1 MENQGETPEMM
12 KTDIQQLKS
21 QMSQILE
28 ALNAMQNPG
37 ETCTPQQ
44 HRVQENQTCPP
55 SSLPSDYTPPPGV
68 DSRKVYVQNVEN
80 NAVKEENKLEA
91 ATSTC
96 SGETT
101 HPNIVNMVE
110 TKQHDVKSIAA
121 PGDVKDEESKLEM
134 LDKRLKAIEGERNF
148 AFSDATG
155 LCLVQDVV
163 IPPKFKLPE
172 FEKYRGN
179 TCPKN
184 HITMFCRK
192 MTAYAHDEKLLIHF
206 FQESLI
212 GIALNWYTLLE
223 PTHIRSWK
231 DLADAFLRQ
240 YGYNSDTTPSRLQL
254 QNMAKKEFEA
264 FKEYARRWREIAAQV
279 VPPLPDKEMATMF
292 IDTLE
297 SPFYER
303 MVSNVSSSFADLVII
318 GERIEIGVKTG
329 KITHASAMIASVNE
343 SISKPGKRRDRKA
356 QSCPTAQIPLTYPH
370 SGAFPGQNWRT
381 DSNSTSH
388 RTTVQGNVNQ
398 DNRLVSF
405 TPIPMTYAALLP
417 SLLQRGLASIC
428 PMKPVK
434 PPYPKTYDA
443 DARCDYH
450 GGAIGHSTENCW
462 GLKRKVQSLID
473 SGQLKFE

>member
-1 MENQGETPEMM
+1 MM
-12 KTDIQQLKS
+12 KADIQQLKS

-28 ALNAMQNPG
+28 ALNAMENPG

-44 HRVQENQTCPP
+44 QHRVQENQNCPP
-55 SSLPSDYTPPPGV
+55 SSLPSNYISPLGV

-80 NAVKEENKLEA
+80 NAVEEENKLES
-91 ATSTC
+91 ATFTC

-101 HPNIVNMVE
+101 HPDIVNIIE
-110 TKQHDVKSIAA
+110 AKQHKVKSVTA
-121 PGDVKDEESKLEM
+121 PRDVMDEESKLEM
-134 LDKRLKAIEGERNF
+134 LEKRLKAIEGERNF
-148 AFSDATG
+148 AFSDVAG
-155 LCLVQDVV
+155 LCLVQDMV

-184 HITMFCRK
+184 HIIMFCRK

-206 FQESLI
+206 FQESLT

-223 PTHIRSWK
+223 LTHIRSWK

-240 YGYNSDTTPSRLQL
+240 YGYNSDTTPSRLHL

-264 FKEYARRWREIAAQV
+264 FKEYARRWREIVAQV

-297 SPFYER
+297 SPFCER

-318 GERIEIGVKTG
+318 GEKIEIGGKTG
-329 KITHASAMIASVNE
+329 KIAYVSTMIASVNK
-343 SISKPGKRRDRKA
+343 SSSKPRKRRDGKA
-356 QSCPTAQIPLTYPH
+356 QSRPTAQIPLTYPH
-370 SGAFPGQNWRT
+370 FGAFPGQNRRL
-381 DSNSTSH
+381 DPDSTSR
-388 RTTVQGNVNQ
+388 RTVVHGNVDQ
-398 DNRLVSF
+398 DNRIVSF
-405 TPIPMTYAALLP
+405 TPIPMTYATLLP

-443 DARCDYH
+443 EARCDYH